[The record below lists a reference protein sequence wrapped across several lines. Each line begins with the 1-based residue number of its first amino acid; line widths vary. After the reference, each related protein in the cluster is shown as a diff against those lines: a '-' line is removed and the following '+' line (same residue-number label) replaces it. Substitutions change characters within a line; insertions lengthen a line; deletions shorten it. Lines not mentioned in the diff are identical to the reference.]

1 MVCSTDLCEDNQELE
16 QSVEFV
22 RVCDSYGWQNEEQR
36 EGRVEMKGA
45 RLCRDTEDNFGVYR
59 GELAE
64 DNDGSCSQR
73 SNWSLGGRFAST
85 YDCVLSLMRLSLALS

>member
-1 MVCSTDLCEDNQELE
+1 MKDNQEPK

-22 RVCDSYGWQNEEQR
+22 RVCDSYGWQKR
-36 EGRVEMKGA
+36 SSGRKGGDEGA

-64 DNDGSCSQR
+64 GNDDSSSQR
-73 SNWSLGGRFAST
+73 SNWS
-85 YDCVLSLMRLSLALS
+85 